1 MLTPL
6 VCQISDSFSAWGP
19 IYLCIAVRIE
29 LHRQG
34 VEQQQRQQQGTGCK
48 KETLGPKFESEG
60 KGVKEDLGKGSR
72 DRACA
77 WCRCVFALTL
87 NKVSSKGAGDTDA
100 RNVPSIV
107 SRARMYP

>member
-6 VCQISDSFSAWGP
+6 FCQISDSLSAWGP
-19 IYLCIAVRIE
+19 IYLCITVRFG

-48 KETLGPKFESEG
+48 APGPKCESEG

-100 RNVPSIV
+100 RNVPGIF